1 MENKPVLILEHSSKV
16 LESANSENKYILEGV
31 FAEFDKKNNNGRI
44 YEANEYIPHLE
55 YLQQKITDNRLTG
68 ELDHPEKFDVSL
80 QNVSHIIEK
89 LEYDKNNNTVNGRI
103 RLLNTPAGKKA
114 QALIDG
120 GVKLSIS
127 SRAAG
132 IVESN
137 NKVKIKKIFSYDIVG
152 DPGFSIAGLKR
163 VNESLGIIDENVGI
177 FEMNNEYL
185 STIKNAEMLSE
196 FEKIIKENQ
205 TNINSEYIDKVE
217 KNNNSNTMT
226 DNGKKLV
233 TVDQMNKY
241 SKMVKENFSKLESDL
256 KKITSKITN
265 ISENEKN
272 VKSIVERDSNWKS
285 EISNIQEKLGK
296 IVDYLNYT
304 ADEINKQESK
314 IDRVVEY
321 SNYLAENLD
330 SSMTNVDKLTES
342 FNSDVENLKKYS
354 NYLAESTNKVINYT
368 EHIAENL
375 NTSINHTDY
384 IAENL
389 EMSIKHSDHIA
400 NMLNT
405 SINHNDHVVEKLN
418 NSINYQDYIGE
429 NLDVSLQ
436 YQDYLSEKINNG
448 INYSEYIADN
458 TMPRL
463 TPEEAN
469 ESLVHKIDRLIES
482 VETSK
487 STSKTKNGINLLS
500 ESNMKAFENLASTE
514 KKKVIYALNEKEH
527 VNEEQVIETWKNTL
541 GRNSINEALIAHMP
555 QEIKP
560 VWESMTEEQRGVLRQ
575 RSTFWNLSTPY
586 QIKNFWYNQN
596 LIQPETQI
604 NKIQE
609 SINESMFYKKLNE
622 SQASKNVE
630 DTLGYSRD
638 SINSIKE
645 HLLRRKK

>member
-1 MENKPVLILEHSSKV
+1 MNNKPVLILENSSTV
-16 LESANSENKYILEGV
+16 LESTNSENKYILEGV

-55 YLQQKITDNRLTG
+55 YLQQKISENRLTG

-89 LEYDKNNNTVNGRI
+89 LEYNQSDNVVRGKI

-132 IVESN
+132 VVESN

-163 VNESLGIIDENVGI
+163 VNESLGITDENIAV
-177 FEMNNEYL
+177 FEMNDEFLGNIKDGNEMK
-185 STIKNAEMLSE
+185 SIFNEIVA
-196 FEKIIKENQ
+196 ENQ
-205 TNINSEYIDKVE
+205 MQNKTEYIDKAENE
-217 KNNNSNTMT
+217 KLNTMAEE
-226 DNGKKLV
+226 NKKLV
-233 TVDQMNKY
+233 TLDQMNKY
-241 SKMVKENFSKLESDL
+241 SKLVKENFNKLESDL
-256 KKITSKITN
+256 KKITSKITEMSDKKD
-265 ISENEKN
+265 IKKIEE
-272 VKSIVERDSNWKS
+272 VDSNWS
-285 EISNIQEKLGK
+285 VEISSLQEKLGK

-304 ADEINKQESK
+304 ADEINKQENK
-314 IDRVVEY
+314 IDKVVEY

-330 SSMTNVDKLTES
+330 SSIVDAERFSKLHEKDI
-342 FNSDVENLKKYS
+342 NSLKEYS
-354 NYLAESTNKVINYT
+354 NYLAKNTNTVIQYT
-368 EHIAENL
+368 EHLAENL

-384 IAENL
+384 IADNL
-389 EMSIKHSDHIA
+389 DVHIQHTDYIA
-400 NMLNT
+400 EQLNVA
-405 SINHNDHVVEKLN
+405 INHTDHVVEKLN
-418 NSINYQDYIGE
+418 HSINYQDYLGE
-429 NLDVSLQ
+429 SLDTSLQ
-436 YQDYLSEKINNG
+436 YQDYLGEKINNT

-458 TMPRL
+458 TMARL

-469 ESLVHKIDRLIES
+469 ESLTHKIDKLIES

-487 STSKTKNGINLLS
+487 NISTTKKGINLLS
-500 ESNMKAFENLASTE
+500 ESNKQLFENLASTE
-514 KKKVIYALNEKEH
+514 KKKVINALNEKEH
-527 VNEEQVIETWKNTL
+527 INEEQVIEIWKNTL

-575 RSTFWNLSTPY
+575 RASFWDLGNSY
-586 QIKNFWYNQN
+586 KIKNFWYNQN
-596 LIQPETQI
+596 LIQPNTQI

-609 SINESMFYKKLNE
+609 SLNESNFYKKLNE
-622 SQASKNVE
+622 SQNVSNIE
-630 DTLGYSRD
+630 NTLGYSRD

-645 HLLRRKK
+645 QLLQRK

>member
-1 MENKPVLILEHSSKV
+1 MNNNAVLILENSSKV
-16 LESANSENKYILEGV
+16 LESMNTDNKYILEGV

-55 YLQQKITDNRLTG
+55 YLQQKISEQRLTG

-89 LEYDKNNNTVNGRI
+89 LEYDKNANVVRGQI

-163 VNESLGIIDENVGI
+163 VNESLGITDENIAI
-177 FEMNNEYL
+177 FEMNDSFLNN
-185 STIKNAEMLSE
+185 IKDVEMKSA
-196 FEKIIKENQ
+196 FNSIISENQ
-205 TNINSEYIDKVE
+205 TQNKSEYIDKTQNNKDNIMLE
-217 KNNNSNTMT
+217 ETKN
-226 DNGKKLV
+226 LV

-241 SKMVKENFSKLESDL
+241 SKLVKENFNKLEFDL
-256 KKITSKITN
+256 KRITSKITE
-265 ISENEKN
+265 ISENKN
-272 VKSIVERDSNWKS
+272 ISKVEENDSNWGS
-285 EISNIQEKLGK
+285 EISAIQEKLGK

-304 ADEINKQESK
+304 ADEINKQETK

-330 SSMTNVDKLTES
+330 SSIVNSENLKES
-342 FNSDVENLKKYS
+342 FNKDINALKTYS
-354 NYLAESTNKVINYT
+354 NYLAESTNKVIGYT
-368 EHIAENL
+368 EHLAENL
-375 NTSINHTDY
+375 NASINHTDY
-384 IAENL
+384 IAEHL
-389 EMSIKHSDHIA
+389 EVAIQHNDHIVEK
-400 NMLNT
+400 LNA
-405 SINHNDHVVEKLN
+405 SINHTDYVAEKLN
-418 NSINYQDYIGE
+418 NSINYQNYLGE

-436 YQDYLSEKINNG
+436 YQDYLGEKMNSA

-469 ESLVHKIDRLIES
+469 ESLSHKIDKLIES
-482 VETSK
+482 VETSRTV
-487 STSKTKNGINLLS
+487 STTKKGINLLS
-500 ESNMKAFENLASTE
+500 ESNKQIFENLASTE
-514 KKKVIYALNEKEH
+514 KKKVIDALNEKEH
-527 VNEEQVIETWKNTL
+527 VNEEQVIEIWKNTL
-541 GRNSINEALIAHMP
+541 GRNSINESLIAHMP
-555 QEIKP
+555 QEIRP
-560 VWESMTEEQRGVLRQ
+560 IWESMTEEQRGVYRQ
-575 RSTFWNLSTPY
+575 RAALWDLTTPY
-586 QIKNFWYNQN
+586 KIKNFWYNQN
-596 LIQPETQI
+596 IIQPNSI
-604 NKIQE
+604 LNKVQE
-609 SINESMFYKKLNE
+609 SLNESEFYKKLNE
-622 SQASKNVE
+622 SQTSGNIE
-630 DTLGYSRD
+630 NTLGYSRD

-645 HLLRRKK
+645 HLLRRKNS